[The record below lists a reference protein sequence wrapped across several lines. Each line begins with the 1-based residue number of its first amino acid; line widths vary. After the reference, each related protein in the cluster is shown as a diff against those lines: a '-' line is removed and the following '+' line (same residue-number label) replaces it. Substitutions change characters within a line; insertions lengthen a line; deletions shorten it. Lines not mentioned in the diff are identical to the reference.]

1 MRALAL
7 LSSVLAVPLSVS
19 AHHSLAFYGDE
30 VIEVAG
36 ELVDVHW
43 RNPHIRFTVR
53 TPNPAGSPEIW
64 EMESN
69 SVYHLRRGGVTA
81 DRLEIGQQVVVVG
94 RAAAQPGVRAV
105 LASHVLLADGEQL
118 VLSDVVRRFTDDERP
133 VDAAAENKGIFRVWS
148 MPAGGAVVG
157 QVLRQSFTESAI
169 AARASWDSLDNFTT
183 RCEPEGMPRIMANPH
198 PFEFV
203 DRGRQILLRTEL
215 YDIERRIHMDRA
227 APPEE
232 APWSPL
238 GYSVGAWEEGAL
250 VVRTTRINWPYFDTR
265 GTPQSEDVQVSER
278 FLLSE
283 DQTRLSFEVT
293 VTDPATLREPAVI
306 RGHWLALGETL
317 PRYDCQP
324 LQILY

>member
-1 MRALAL
+1 
-7 LSSVLAVPLSVS
+7 
-19 AHHSLAFYGDE
+19 
-30 VIEVAG
+30 
-36 ELVDVHW
+36 
-43 RNPHIRFTVR
+43 
-53 TPNPAGSPEIW
+53 
-64 EMESN
+64 
-69 SVYHLRRGGVTA
+69 
-81 DRLEIGQQVVVVG
+81 
-94 RAAAQPGVRAV
+94 
-105 LASHVLLADGEQL
+105 
-118 VLSDVVRRFTDDERP
+118 
-133 VDAAAENKGIFRVWS
+133 
-148 MPAGGAVVG
+148 
-157 QVLRQSFTESAI
+157 
-169 AARASWDSLDNFTT
+169 
-183 RCEPEGMPRIMANPH
+183 MPRIMANPH